1 MSPGR
6 NFETS
11 RPLSRSFVPSRA
23 LTLPITGPK
32 SVQVASASSLL
43 FERYRPSARPSNIS
57 QRARLKHK
65 PQPDYRE
72 PGWPEP
78 LYILGLPYRGEVKC
92 KTEVTGSG
100 NGLTKTN
107 CRRRYKNLF
116 QGDPGLDF
124 GYFHLTRA
132 HFLHLRL
139 FQNGGLNPETP
150 SVNTPMCNLVKSRSA
165 EKTSLELRT
174 SSVLE
179 EVESGDGECTAAI
192 LVDEL

>member
-43 FERYRPSARPSNIS
+43 FERYRPSARPATIS

-92 KTEVTGSG
+92 KTGVTGSG

-107 CRRRYKNLF
+107 CRRRYK
-116 QGDPGLDF
+116 
-124 GYFHLTRA
+124 
-132 HFLHLRL
+132 
-139 FQNGGLNPETP
+139 
-150 SVNTPMCNLVKSRSA
+150 KSLSRG
-165 EKTSLELRT
+165 
-174 SSVLE
+174 
-179 EVESGDGECTAAI
+179 SGVGFRVFPFNEGAFFAP
-192 LVDEL
+192 